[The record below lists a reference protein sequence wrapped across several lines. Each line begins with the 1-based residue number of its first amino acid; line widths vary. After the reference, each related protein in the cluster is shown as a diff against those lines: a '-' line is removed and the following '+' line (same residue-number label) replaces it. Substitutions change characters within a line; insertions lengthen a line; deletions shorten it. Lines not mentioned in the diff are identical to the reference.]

1 MLNWRVGLSGTDLDA
16 LIAIAETDD
25 NMFHMRDNND
35 DDDEWDEGRRVV
47 DKFNPVQMARRKQR
61 ALEVRRAKLKLVDAN
76 KLTLMQK
83 ELCASRIKLLTFLD
97 RLELYELI
105 LGGPIKAREM
115 FDAQRYKD
123 MRSKSILDVTL
134 DYARVI
140 NSLFFNL
147 ILLLIYQ
154 FFF

>member
-1 MLNWRVGLSGTDLDA
+1 
-16 LIAIAETDD
+16 
-25 NMFHMRDNND
+25 MFHMREND
-35 DDDEWDEGRRVV
+35 DDDEWNDDERRV

-61 ALEVRRAKLKLVDAN
+61 ALEVRRGKLKLVDAN

-115 FDAQRYKD
+115 FDAQKYKD

-134 DYARVI
+134 DYARVTNLI
-140 NSLFFNL
+140 FNL
-147 ILLLIYQ
+147 IYSI
-154 FFF
+154 FFFFLILFIFNKGSKCESS